1 MMRNL
6 LLIGVVLVVLG
17 IAGLIVQNVTFTETK
32 QVLNVGPLQ
41 VSAEEQHN
49 VPIPTIAGIHR
60 GDCRSRDDFCRASLS
75 YLSALATTYGGS
87 SWLTF
92 VVSDGACRYPR
103 PWRFPKI

>member
-1 MMRNL
+1 MMRTL

-49 VPIPTIAGIHR
+49 MPIPTIAGIIAVIA
-60 GDCRSRDDFCRASLS
+60 GLGMIFASR
-75 YLSALATTYGGS
+75 
-87 SWLTF
+87 
-92 VVSDGACRYPR
+92 RYS
-103 PWRFPKI
+103 